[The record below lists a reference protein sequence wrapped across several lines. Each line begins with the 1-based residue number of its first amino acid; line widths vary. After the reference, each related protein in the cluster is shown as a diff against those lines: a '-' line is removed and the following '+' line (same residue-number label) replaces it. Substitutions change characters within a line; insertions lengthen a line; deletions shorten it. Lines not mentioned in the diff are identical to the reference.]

1 VVSFVEC
8 DVRAASLYAPDTLP
22 IMLGALAFMP
32 GSISEE
38 MGPRL
43 PHRELAVQR
52 LTPSYRIKLARVC
65 EPADDIAAVSEE
77 SACNCA
83 GSLAHARR
91 NGGAPSVSHHL
102 GRTP

>member
-1 VVSFVEC
+1 VPATTPNTEIRERNAAAEPRSGRARWIRAQGPERLKRLIVVVSFVEC

-22 IMLGALAFMP
+22 IMLGELAFMP

-52 LTPSYRIKLARVC
+52 LTPSYRI
-65 EPADDIAAVSEE
+65 
-77 SACNCA
+77 
-83 GSLAHARR
+83 
-91 NGGAPSVSHHL
+91 
-102 GRTP
+102 